1 MFMVESEEG
10 QRGEQNR
17 VPNHEIAKWVQ
28 ENQTFLCLSVPYES
42 ASIVTS
48 LYTDISSQS
57 KLFWCNTCSQ
67 KETEY
72 RRTASRRCSRLSL

>member
-1 MFMVESEEG
+1 MMQG
-10 QRGEQNR
+10 QKN
-17 VPNHEIAKWVQ
+17 IK
-28 ENQTFLCLSVPYES
+28 FLCLSLPCES

-72 RRTASRRCSRLSL
+72 RRTASRRCSRRSL